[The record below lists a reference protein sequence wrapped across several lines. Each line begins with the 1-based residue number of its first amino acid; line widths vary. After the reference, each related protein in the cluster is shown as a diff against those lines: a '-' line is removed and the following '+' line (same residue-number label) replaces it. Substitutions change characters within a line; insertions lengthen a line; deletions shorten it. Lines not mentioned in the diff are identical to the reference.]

1 MAYIPQPTRK
11 RLKPDGTPFVEANK
25 VIVAVEKHFEITRDD
40 LFKKCRQIEIVYP
53 RQVAMY
59 LLAHYTVLTLKSI
72 GIIFDKDHSTVV
84 HSMQVIDDYI
94 DCDAD
99 VKVQMDAIIST
110 F

>member
-11 RLKPDGTPFVEANK
+11 REKPDGTPFIEANK
-25 VIVAVEKHFEITRDD
+25 IIIAVEKHFEITRAE
-40 LFKKCRQIEIVYP
+40 LFKKCRQLEIVYP

-59 LLAHYTVLTLKSI
+59 LLAHYTALTLKSI
-72 GIIFDKDHSTVV
+72 GVIFGKDHTTVV

-94 DCDAD
+94 SCDPD